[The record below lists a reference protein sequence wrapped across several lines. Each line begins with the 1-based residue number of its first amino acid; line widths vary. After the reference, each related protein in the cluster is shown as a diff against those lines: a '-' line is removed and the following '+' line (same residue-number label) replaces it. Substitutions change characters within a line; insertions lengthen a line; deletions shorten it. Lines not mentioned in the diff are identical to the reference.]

1 MKNVRLRQESM
12 KNYFILERKTIPKIE
27 KEKKQHKTRTQRQK
41 KQTIYIALCRRI
53 RASIC
58 YIKREKENNLI

>member
-27 KEKKQHKTRTQRQK
+27 KEKNNIKHAHKDK
-41 KQTIYIALCRRI
+41 KIYSSLPTH
-53 RASIC
+53 
-58 YIKREKENNLI
+58 